1 MCPRELKN
9 VKLQKEIVASCM
21 ANMLLNVDI
30 LNIKKNQI

>member
-1 MCPRELKN
+1 MWNFK
-9 VKLQKEIVASCM
+9 KKKEIVASCM